1 MFVHHRLLYIVRL
14 VKPEKL
20 QSMPQRVVA
29 CVAEL
34 GYDPDLALFP
44 HHAHHGPCHLLAQDH
59 QVRHVLLFRPH
70 CLELAPAQRN
80 AVLVQ
85 LVVVEAAALPAELRQ
100 LLMRLPAKKI
110 PPLEEEA
117 PHQLPVASSA
127 FAA

>member
-1 MFVHHRLLYIVRL
+1 MLVHHRLLYFVRL

-44 HHAHHGPCHLLAQDH
+44 HHAHHGPCHLLAQYR

-85 LVVVEAAALPAELRQ
+85 VVVVEAAALPGELRQ

-127 FAA
+127 SAA

>member
-1 MFVHHRLLYIVRL
+1 MLVHHRLLYIERL
-14 VKPEKL
+14 VNLEKL
-20 QSMPQRVVA
+20 QSMQQRVVA

-59 QVRHVLLFRPH
+59 QVRLFRPH

-85 LVVVEAAALPAELRQ
+85 LVVVEAAALPAELRH

-110 PPLEEEA
+110 PPLAEEA

-127 FAA
+127 SAA